1 MRAIRTTGNMK
12 RAWVRGVVLL
22 AALLMVG
29 TAQADT
35 QQSAEELRNTLV
47 NLLETLVQ
55 KGVITREQANA
66 MVADAQAKAD
76 AEAKKRAQ
84 QEASEKDAV
93 RVPYV
98 PQTVREELSKEI
110 GAQLRDQVARD
121 VITQAKEERWGVPGA
136 LPDWVN
142 AIQFFGDVRVR
153 GEEDNYAKG
162 NATDTYLNYDAVNA
176 AGGISQ
182 AGLNALINTTKD
194 RTLMFGRLRFGM
206 DARLGNDFTAD
217 VRLASGSTSPVS
229 ANQQLGTYGQRWFLG
244 VDRAALLYNP
254 YFSDRTQEIDL
265 RFGRFANPFVTY
277 NELVWDVDVNFE
289 GLSATYALHLFDD
302 VAMGS
307 SSRTVFVTAGAF
319 PLQSV
324 AQTASVFSSVDSKWL
339 YGGQLGGEIPYGD
352 NDEHRVRVTVGFYD
366 FVNVTGVE
374 NPPNSTIEDFTVPA
388 YMQKGNT
395 VFDIANSSN
404 YTTNAFALAGKYREG
419 DANLLWDVAGWGEN
433 RVLLGAD
440 YVKNFGWKEQQVY
453 MLTGQMIRPRVVGWE
468 VGVDVGRPTLTAAGQ
483 WRAYLSY
490 KSVQR
495 DAVLDAFT
503 DSDFHLGGTDARG
516 YIVGFDI
523 GLSKGTGLRLR
534 YLSANAID
542 GPPLGIDVLQL
553 DLLGQF

>member
-1 MRAIRTTGNMK
+1 MMK
-12 RAWVRGVVLL
+12 RAWVWSAAPL

-29 TAQADT
+29 TVQADN

-55 KGVITREQANA
+55 KGIITREQANA
-66 MVADAQAKAD
+66 MVADAQAKAQ
-76 AEAKKRAQ
+76 AEAAKRSAQ
-84 QEASEKDAV
+84 EVAEKDAV

-98 PQTVREELSKEI
+98 PQTVREELGKEI
-110 GAQLRDQVARD
+110 GAQLREQVTRD

-153 GEEDNYAKG
+153 GEEDNYAKN
-162 NATDTYLNYDAVNA
+162 NATDTYLNYNTVNA
-176 AGGISQ
+176 DGGIDK
-182 AGLNALINTTKD
+182 AGLNALLNTTAD
-194 RTLMFGRLRFGM
+194 RTLMFGRLRFGV

-229 ANQQLGTYGQRWFLG
+229 ANQELGTYGERWFIG
-244 VDRAALLYNP
+244 VDRAALLWNP
-254 YFSDRTQEIDL
+254 YFADGSQELDL

-277 NELVWDVDVNFE
+277 NELVWDVDVDFE

-302 VAMGS
+302 GYGS
-307 SSRTVFVTAGAF
+307 PSRTVFFTAGAF

-324 AQTASVFSSVDSKWL
+324 GQYNSVWSSVDSKWL
-339 YGGQLGGEIPYGD
+339 YAAQLGGELPYGD
-352 NDEHRVRVTVGFYD
+352 NDEHRVRLTAAFFD
-366 FVNVTGVE
+366 FVNITGVI
-374 NPPNSTIEDFTVPA
+374 NPPNSTIEDFTAPT

-395 VFDIANSSN
+395 VFDIANSSDPTVN
-404 YTTNAFALAGKYREG
+404 LFALAGKYRE
-419 DANLLWDVAGWGEN
+419 ANVNVLWDVAGWGEN

-440 YVKNFGWKEQQVY
+440 YVKNLAWKEQEVY
-453 MLTGQMIRPRVVGWE
+453 ELTGQMIRPRTVGWE
-468 VGVDVGRPTLTAAGQ
+468 VGVDVGRTTLTAAGQ

-490 KSVQR
+490 KTLQR
-495 DAVLDAFT
+495 DAVVDAFT

-516 YIVGFDI
+516 YIVGFDL
-523 GLSKGTGLRLR
+523 GLSKGAGLRVR